1 MMCHKMVNIQILEFE
16 EFIES
21 IKIYFEIYHVNSHV
35 VMNYNKTL
43 MFVLGTKIY
52 IIRLALDDYQATI
65 KTIDNIITILIGSSI

>member
-1 MMCHKMVNIQILEFE
+1 MVSEQILEFE
-16 EFIES
+16 KFIES

-65 KTIDNIITILIGSSI
+65 KLLITLLQF

>member
-1 MMCHKMVNIQILEFE
+1 MVNIQILEFE

>member
-1 MMCHKMVNIQILEFE
+1 MVSEQILEFE
-16 EFIES
+16 KFIES
-21 IKIYFEIYHVNSHV
+21 IKIYFEIYYVNSHV

-65 KTIDNIITILIGSSI
+65 KLLIT